1 MVAIKNVL
9 LFVAA
14 ASALTIPLGKRTAAT
29 IISDVSTIN
38 TNVQAL
44 TSAAN
49 AYTGGISNALKVQQA
64 EQTLDKSIIQAG
76 KDANATAALSSADST
91 KISDAIQ
98 SLIPNI
104 DASIKAIEAKKAQF
118 ATDGLTQV
126 VLDDFKS
133 LQSNTD
139 KLADRLIII
148 ASSDVKTRAQQQKA
162 TIDSYFAA
170 GIKFFS

>member
-1 MVAIKNVL
+1 MVAIKNIL

-14 ASALTIPLGKRTAAT
+14 ASALVLDKRTAAT
-29 IISDVSTIN
+29 ILTDVSTIN
-38 TNVQAL
+38 TNVKVL

-49 AYTGGISNALKVQQA
+49 AYTGGVANALKVQQA
-64 EQTLDKSIIQAG
+64 EQTLDKSIVQAG
-76 KDANATAALSSADST
+76 KDANATSALTSADST
-91 KISDAIQ
+91 KISNAVQ

-118 ATDGLTQV
+118 AKDGLTQV
-126 VLDDFKS
+126 VVGDFKT
-133 LQSNTD
+133 LQADTD

-148 ASSDVKTRAQQQKA
+148 ASADTKTKAKQQKA
-162 TIDSYFAA
+162 SIDSLFAA